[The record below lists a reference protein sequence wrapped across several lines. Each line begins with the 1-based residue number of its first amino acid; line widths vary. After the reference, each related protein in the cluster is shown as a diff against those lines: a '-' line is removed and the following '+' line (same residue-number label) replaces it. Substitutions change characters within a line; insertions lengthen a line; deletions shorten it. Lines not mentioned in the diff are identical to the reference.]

1 MNKYDLIQKMSA
13 RLSLTKKDVESVFNE
28 TFTLIT
34 EELMKEQ
41 SVRIVGFGH
50 FKTRK
55 RHSRFGRNPHTGD
68 RIKLE
73 ETLTPCFTPG
83 KGLTDA
89 VKGR

>member
-1 MNKYDLIQKMSA
+1 MNKYDLIQKMSE

-34 EELMKEQ
+34 EELVKEQ

-55 RHSRFGRNPHTGD
+55 RHSRFGRNPHTGA
-68 RIKLE
+68 RIKLDD
-73 ETLTPCFTPG
+73 TLTPCFTPG